1 MDVFDTAALRSRVL
15 AAWAASPARFREDAN
30 AEEELVRGAYR
41 DRLVVELAQNAAD
54 AAVRAGVPGRL
65 LLRCDRGSLVAA
77 NVGAALDPA
86 GVEALSTL
94 RASAKRD
101 DDPAETVGRF
111 GVGFAAVL
119 AVTDAPSMIS
129 RSGGVRWSRDHTV
142 EAIATVP
149 ELADE
154 LARRQGAVPVLRLPF
169 PAEGD
174 VVPGSYDTAVFLP
187 LRDGQARAL
196 VAELLGAVDDAL
208 LFALPGLSE
217 VVVEVDAVQRLLT
230 AHRAGADTVV
240 VDGDR
245 STRWRLA
252 NSTGRAHAALLAER
266 PMEERM
272 RPHWS
277 VTVAIPVDKH
287 GAPAAMPDSIPAVVH
302 APTPTDERTD
312 LPALVIAT
320 FPLDSARRR
329 VVPGA
334 LTDELVAEVASTYGS
349 LAASLAGPGALD
361 LVPGPL
367 GASELD
373 AALTAAIV
381 ARLAAAPLVPTA
393 DGARLL
399 PPAEVVLV
407 TGLRSATDPSAL
419 ARVVAGIPAPSW
431 WRAEP
436 LRRLGVREL
445 PLAEVIDELG
455 GLTLPADGWRDLYA
469 ALDGADP
476 SALGA
481 LPVPLA
487 DGRIVRGPRDVFLPT
502 DQVGP
507 AQLLQLGMR
516 VAHPEAVHP
525 LLRRLGAVDAI
536 PASVLRSPALRAA
549 VEALVDDEE
558 DAGAAERVD
567 VVLNLVATAGME
579 SEVEPWLTRL
589 PLPDGTGERVAAD
602 ELLLPDSPVLD
613 LLNIEPAEHTVAEDV
628 VRRWGV
634 ALLLAVGV
642 REGFPVVR
650 DADVPLDEHCQ
661 HDLDDERTWV
671 TAVGATLPDQA
682 LPPILLEL
690 TAVRDL
696 DLVRDDAWP
705 AALATLAIDPT
716 TRPALVEPAYVQL
729 ADGSRRT
736 VPAYTVWWLREHAF
750 VDGRPLGEFCAP
762 HADAALRELLAPL
775 DVELDPAVIRV
786 LGLPSSLTDADPSLL
801 LDRLADPSLQ
811 LGAQPLAA
819 VYAALAAVDPQRVE
833 PPSHIR
839 VPDGTQ
845 SRLVDPD
852 DVIVAAGPQWLQLG
866 LPAVVPG
873 SAALADVLGVESA
886 ADVYDVTPD
895 GGVETP
901 VPDVVRLVLPAA
913 PQRYL
918 EYDDLVVAG
927 QPVDWWV
934 DADGLVHAATADGLA
949 RGLAWAAGRWDR
961 RFVVAEALRDPSVVA
976 QLLAEQ
982 TFD

>member
-1 MDVFDTAALRSRVL
+1 VDVFDTAALRSRVL
-15 AAWAASPARFREDAN
+15 AAWTASPARFREDAN

-65 LLRCDRGSLVAA
+65 LLRCDQRRLVAA

-142 EAIATVP
+142 EEIATVP
-149 ELADE
+149 ELVDE

-169 PAEGD
+169 PAQGD
-174 VVPGSYDTAVFLP
+174 IPGPYDTAVVLP
-187 LRDGQARAL
+187 LRDGQARTL

-208 LFALPGLSE
+208 LLALPGLSE
-217 VVVEVDAVQRLLT
+217 VVVEVDGIQRLLA
-230 AHRAGADTVV
+230 AHRAGTDTVV

-245 STRWRLA
+245 STRWRLG
-252 NSTGRAHAALLAER
+252 NKTGRADAALLAER
-266 PMEERM
+266 PIEERI

-277 VTVAIPVDKH
+277 ITVAVPVDEH
-287 GAPAAMPDSIPAVVH
+287 GAPTPLPDSIPGVVH

-349 LAASLAGPGALD
+349 LAAALDGPGVLD
-361 LVPGPL
+361 LVPAPL

-393 DGARLL
+393 DGTRRLR
-399 PPAEVVLV
+399 PDEVVLV

-431 WRAEP
+431 WRTEP
-436 LRRLGVREL
+436 LRRLGAREV
-445 PLAEVIDELG
+445 PLAEVVDELG
-455 GLTLPADGWRDLYA
+455 GLTLAADGWRDLYA

-476 SALGA
+476 SPLGA

-487 DGRIVRGPRDVFLPT
+487 DGRTVRGPRDVFLPT
-502 DQVGP
+502 DEVGP
-507 AQLLQLGMR
+507 AQLLQLGLR
-516 VAHPEAVHP
+516 VAHPDAVHP
-525 LLRRLGAVDAI
+525 LLRRLGAVDAT
-536 PASVLRSPALRAA
+536 PAFVLRSPALRAA
-549 VEALVDDEE
+549 VEALVDDEG
-558 DAGAAERVD
+558 DVGAAERVD
-567 VVLNLVATAGME
+567 VVLNLVAAAGIGTE
-579 SEVEPWLTRL
+579 AEPWLARL
-589 PLPDGTGERVAAD
+589 PLPDGTGERVAAE
-602 ELLLPDSPVLD
+602 ELLVPDSPVVGLLD
-613 LLNIEPAEHTVAEDV
+613 VEPAEHTVAEDL

-634 ALLLAVGV
+634 PLLLAVGV

-661 HDLDDERTWV
+661 HDLDDERGWV
-671 TAVGATLPDQA
+671 TAVVATLPDQA

-705 AALATLAIDPT
+705 AALATLAVDPT
-716 TRPALVEPAYVQL
+716 TRPALVDPAHVQL

-750 VDGRPLGEFCAP
+750 VAGRRLGEYCAP
-762 HADAALRELLAPL
+762 NADAALRDLLAPL

-786 LGLPSSLTDADPSLL
+786 LGLPSSLSDADPSLL

-819 VYAALAAVDPQRVE
+819 VYAALAAIDPGRVE
-833 PPSHIR
+833 PPSRIR

-852 DVIVAAGPQWLQLG
+852 EVIVAAGPQWLQLG
-866 LPAVVPG
+866 LRAVVPG
-873 SAALADVLGVESA
+873 PDALADVLGVDSA

-895 GGVETP
+895 GGVETSVP
-901 VPDVVRLVLPAA
+901 VAARLVLPTA
-913 PQRYL
+913 PRRYL
-918 EYDDLVVAG
+918 EHDDLVVAG

-934 DADGLVHAATADGLA
+934 GEDGLVHAATADGLA
-949 RGLAWAAGRWDR
+949 RGLAWAAGRWDL
-961 RFVVAEALRDPSVVA
+961 RFVVAEVLRDPSVVP

-982 TFD
+982 AFD